1 MRTKTILLHSVSA
14 IATAAAA
21 VGVAGQA
28 QAQVL
33 APGDDG
39 YTFSI
44 QGGLLF
50 SPAEQTLVGLDKMG
64 SGIFASGA
72 SGLSGIFGS
81 GDPSFGYHAAFSV
94 GKQIDENWDVRFGGS
109 INKLLENTVGA
120 TESAGSSFFTP
131 LPGGGF
137 NSSFFEVSSTIEGKA
152 DFSFETLDFEVGY
165 TPTLADDMSVRL
177 FAGIRGLHF
186 SSKGV
191 SQVGLNFASGSS
203 ASAGYGSGSFSSF
216 ESAGVLFQGAF
227 ETEFF
232 GVGPRV
238 GVSAAHRFAGTNWGL
253 SGTVAGAA
261 LFGRQTHSFQQSFS
275 SGFSAGFSGS
285 SSGPGSAPASGS
297 FSSGGSSA
305 GPSSS
310 STTDKMVFDL
320 QVKGGVDF
328 YLDDKTALT
337 FGYQAEQLFGVG
349 SGDGGLDDNKLVH
362 GPFISLTGT
371 L

>member
-39 YTFSI
+39 YTFSV

-50 SPAEQTLVGLDKMG
+50 SPAEQTLAGLDKMG
-64 SGIFASGA
+64 SGIF
-72 SGLSGIFGS
+72 GS
-81 GDPSFGYHAAFSV
+81 GDSAIGYNAAFSV

-109 INKLLENTVGA
+109 INKLLENTVGVRLSSGDSYYSSGLGGSF
-120 TESAGSSFFTP
+120 ES
-131 LPGGGF
+131 GF
-137 NSSFFEVSSTIEGKA
+137 YSSFFEIQGRA
-152 DFSFETLDFEVGY
+152 DFAFEALDFEVGY
-165 TPTLADDMSVRL
+165 TPTLQEDLSIRL
-177 FAGIRGLHF
+177 FAGIRALHY
-186 SSKGV
+186 SSTGAT
-191 SQVGLNFASGSS
+191 SFGAGFASGFSY
-203 ASAGYGSGSFSSF
+203 SAGFGSGS
-216 ESAGVLFQGAF
+216 AGHVSGFGVAAQLAF
-227 ETEFF
+227 DTEFF

-238 GVSAAHRFAGTNWGL
+238 GVSAAHRFAGTSWGL

-261 LFGRQTHSFQQSFS
+261 LFGRQTYSVTNSFS
-275 SGFSAGFSGS
+275 SGFYSSYYNSGGTGGPVVSGSSFSGS
-285 SSGPGSAPASGS
+285 ASSYT
-297 FSSGGSSA
+297 SA
-305 GPSSS
+305 GS
-310 STTDKMVFDL
+310 TDKLVFDL

-349 SGDGGLDDNKLVH
+349 MGEDSETNKLVH
-362 GPFISLTGT
+362 GPFISLSGA